1 MKPSL
6 VLAATAVLP
15 ALSEPPAPVPAGT
28 YTRDGWELVWS
39 EEFDGSGPPDPA
51 VWTPEVG
58 YVRNQEPQYY
68 TAGREENA
76 VLRDGCLVITA
87 RRESVPNAAYEEGS
101 GDWRKVRRESE
112 YTSACL
118 ESSPGHLFHYGRIEV
133 RAQMPR
139 TPGAWPAIWMM
150 GQAVRLPY
158 ESPDYRNWPACGEID
173 ILEIWAA
180 RANKVCTT
188 LHTAKEDVRGW
199 KDGNHRSFGSASLD
213 LPDAEAPWNGFHTYT
228 MDWDEHSLY
237 FYYDGRLYDHVDLD
251 QATLTN
257 GRNPFRLPHFLLLN
271 LALGGWDNA
280 LSPDTAFPIEFKID
294 YVRHYRRLPAP

>member
-1 MKPSL
+1 
-6 VLAATAVLP
+6 
-15 ALSEPPAPVPAGT
+15 
-28 YTRDGWELVWS
+28 
-39 EEFDGSGPPDPA
+39 
-51 VWTPEVG
+51 
-58 YVRNQEPQYY
+58 
-68 TAGREENA
+68 
-76 VLRDGCLVITA
+76 
-87 RRESVPNAAYEEGS
+87 
-101 GDWRKVRRESE
+101 
-112 YTSACL
+112 
-118 ESSPGHLFHYGRIEV
+118 
-133 RAQMPR
+133 MPR
-139 TPGAWPAIWMM
+139 TPGAWPALWMM

-199 KDGNHRSFGSASLD
+199 KDDNHRSFGSASLD

-251 QATLTN
+251 QATLPN

-280 LSPDTAFPIEFKID
+280 LSPDTVFPMEFRID